1 MQEKTEVEIAVSD
14 EQKKLNKA
22 FLYFLTRDVA
32 DEDVKESVGDFT
44 SLNARA
50 LYKLYFSIAEN
61 DMLVSKWSAALE
73 NELEEQIMALP
84 VLVYEHDVA
93 QMKMSVM
100 HMRFMKALRQPLPI
114 TRYTVLITL
123 AQELDALDADKQ
135 IGSRLLLT
143 ASEMFTDVC
152 ARAVP
157 PRGSAEAF
165 FTVYARV
172 RDALLAEF
180 YISLGERS
188 LEVRY
193 CDGEFVKTVAYLYKI
208 KAFFGA
214 VPNDSAR
221 DACASESAIR
231 SMLEELKKGDI
242 AQLLR
247 LKENQNDVSVTT
259 DADVD

>member
-14 EQKKLNKA
+14 EQKKINKA

-44 SLNARA
+44 RLNARA

-93 QMKMSVM
+93 LMKVSVI

-143 ASEMFTDVC
+143 ASEMFTDAC

-157 PRGSAEAF
+157 PCGSAEAF
-165 FTVYARV
+165 FAVYARV
-172 RDALLAEF
+172 RDALLAEL
-180 YISLGERS
+180 YISLEERYS
-188 LEVRY
+188 DV
-193 CDGEFVKTVAYLYKI
+193 EFVKTVAYLYKI

-242 AQLLR
+242 ARLLR
-247 LKENQNDVSVTT
+247 LKENQNDVPDTT
-259 DADVD
+259 DVDVD